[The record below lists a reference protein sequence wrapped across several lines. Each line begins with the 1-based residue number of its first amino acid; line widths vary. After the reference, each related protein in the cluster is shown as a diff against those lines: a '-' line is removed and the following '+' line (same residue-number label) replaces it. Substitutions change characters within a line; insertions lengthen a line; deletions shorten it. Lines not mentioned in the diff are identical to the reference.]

1 METPHPAAPLPV
13 GARGADF
20 FTASLSLRALRERVV
35 CRTADRVRGR
45 SIKGILLSQRRNKSC
60 LLWAG
65 LILAASCGHV
75 PPGEQEASSLK
86 ATRFPQRII
95 SLSPSVSEIL
105 DGVGAFDRV
114 VGVSDYCTYPPAV
127 KQLPRVGGWQTT
139 SLEQVNALQPDLV
152 IMTEPQAAFV
162 KDQLETL
169 GLQTLVVPSQSLD
182 NVFTAMAEIG
192 QAVGNKGQAEALFQH
207 TQSALDAIRSR
218 VHGLGRPRV
227 LCVVDRVPGTLRDLY
242 AATKGSFLAQLVE
255 VTGGESIAPPAGA
268 GYAQMSKEAVLSL
281 NPEVIIDMVQGPQ
294 GKFAEDP
301 IGVWQEFSE
310 VQAVRAGRIF
320 PIRQTSAIHP
330 SQFVADTA
338 KGFAKMIHPEIFD
351 HETEY

>member
-1 METPHPAAPLPV
+1 MIPMSRGNKEIGINTPLALWVWEGHGSFEKTPWVRGFAFLRPSITV
-13 GARGADF
+13 GMQLDMISMK
-20 FTASLSLRALRERVV
+20 SLSL
-35 CRTADRVRGR
+35 
-45 SIKGILLSQRRNKSC
+45 KSC
-60 LLWAG
+60 LPLVG
-65 LILAASCGHV
+65 LILVVSCRKV
-75 PPGEQEASSLK
+75 SPGEEEASSLK
-86 ATRFPQRII
+86 AVRFPQRII
-95 SLSPSVSEIL
+95 SLSPNVSEIL

-114 VGVSDYCTYPPAV
+114 VAISDYCTYPPAV
-127 KQLPRVGGWQTT
+127 KHLPRVGGWQTT
-139 SLEQVNALQPDLV
+139 NLEQVNALQPDLV

-162 KDQLETL
+162 KDRLETL
-169 GLQTLVVPSQSLD
+169 GLHTLVVPSQSLED
-182 NVFTAMAEIG
+182 VFTAIAEIG
-192 QAVGNKGQAEALFQH
+192 RAVGNKAQAETLLQRA
-207 TQSALDAIRSR
+207 QSALDAIRSR

-268 GYAQMSKEAVLSL
+268 GYAEMSKEAVLSL

-301 IGVWQEFSE
+301 IAVWQEFSE

-338 KGFAKMIHPEIFD
+338 KSFAKMIHPEVFN
-351 HETEY
+351 

>member
-1 METPHPAAPLPV
+1 M
-13 GARGADF
+13 
-20 FTASLSLRALRERVV
+20 V

-105 DGVGAFDRV
+105 VGVGAFDRV

-242 AATKGSFLAQLVE
+242 AATEGSFLAQLIE
-255 VTGGESIAPPAGA
+255 VAGGESIAPPAGA
-268 GYAQMSKEAVLSL
+268 GYAEMSKEAVLSL

-301 IGVWQEFSE
+301 IAVWQEFSE